1 MKLGQNRSSTAASG
15 RIATV
20 LAAAALFSLL
30 LSTPAPAHA
39 ITRDEVI
46 ARASNWVNLRLH
58 YSRRAHFGGYRR
70 DCSGMVSMAWG
81 LGRSYTSRTIA
92 SRAVRIPIGSLQPGD
107 AVRTPGH
114 VAIFARWANRRTGM
128 YVALEQ
134 SGRKA
139 GAVRRVRRLGRGAM
153 ALRLRG
159 ITDAPAAVAALV
171 PAPAAMPTI
180 TVAAVSLP

>member
-1 MKLGQNRSSTAASG
+1 MKVRPISSGAARPG
-15 RIATV
+15 RIATA

-46 ARASNWVNLRLH
+46 ARASNWVNLRLR
-58 YSRRAHFGGYRR
+58 YSSRAYFGGYRR
-70 DCSGMVSMAWG
+70 DCSGMVSMAWRI
-81 LGRSYTSRTIA
+81 GRSMTSRTIA

-114 VAIFARWANRRTGM
+114 VAIFAGWASRRAGT

-134 SGRKA
+134 SGRRV
-139 GAVRRVRRLGRGAM
+139 GAVRRVRRLGRGAV
-153 ALRLRG
+153 ALRYRG
-159 ITDAPAAVAALV
+159 ITAPFPVL
-171 PAPAAMPTI
+171 PASASLPGTTPTA
-180 TVAAVSLP
+180 TVAANHLP